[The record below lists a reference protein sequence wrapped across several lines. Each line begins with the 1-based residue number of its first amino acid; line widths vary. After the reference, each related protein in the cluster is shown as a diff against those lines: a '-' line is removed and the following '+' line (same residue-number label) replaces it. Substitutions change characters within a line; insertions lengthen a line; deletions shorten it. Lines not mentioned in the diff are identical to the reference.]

1 MTLSSFSASWVVP
14 LKRETRT
21 HPGFTDALLQVAGI
35 AYFTLTVLSTSYGFG
50 KHMATLSREDFQR
63 ALMFM
68 IISFEPGIIL
78 FATPKF
84 AVVILLVQILH
95 PGPRHTIVL
104 WVVSIAF
111 AIMLVGNLVINL
123 AQCTPAAAQWGA
135 VKGVCW
141 DRRVAIE
148 YSIVF
153 ASVSALGDF
162 YLALWPT
169 VVMCRQIMN
178 WRKKLALSSA
188 LGFGYW

>member
-1 MTLSSFSASWVVP
+1 
-14 LKRETRT
+14 
-21 HPGFTDALLQVAGI
+21 
-35 AYFTLTVLSTSYGFG
+35 
-50 KHMATLSREDFQR
+50 MATLSPEDFQR
-63 ALMFM
+63 ALMFL
-68 IISFEPGIIL
+68 ILSFEPGILL

-84 AVVILLVQILH
+84 AVVILLFQILH

-104 WVVSIAF
+104 WVVSLAF
-111 AIMLVGNLVINL
+111 AIMLVGNLVVNL

-141 DRRVAIE
+141 DRRVAID

-153 ASVSALGDF
+153 AVFSCVFDF
-162 YLALWPT
+162 YLALWPST
-169 VVMCRQIMN
+169 VMFRQMMN